1 MPDRRCGDDSR
12 GSDVSLRRGQ
22 RARVRAVQRVV
33 TLDME
38 GVLTPEIWIA
48 VAEDTGVSELRVTTR
63 EEPDYQ
69 KLMDRRI
76 DVLAEHGISL
86 TRIQKV
92 IATLP
97 LLPDAR
103 EFLDELRSRFQV
115 VLLSDTFEQFAGHFM
130 ELLGRPH
137 LLCHRLDVESDR
149 ITGFAP
155 RITDPKLCAVQA
167 YRSLNFHVTAA
178 GDSHNDVT
186 MLQAADAG
194 CLFSAPA
201 SLPPQFPGLAVADT
215 YDELL
220 DWITGAAG

>member
-1 MPDRRCGDDSR
+1 M
-12 GSDVSLRRGQ
+12 
-22 RARVRAVQRVV
+22 QRVV

-48 VAEDTGVSELRVTTR
+48 VADDTGVGDLRITTR

-76 DVLAEHGISL
+76 EVLAAHDISL

-92 IATLP
+92 ISTLP
-97 LLPDAR
+97 LLPGAR
-103 EFLDELRSRFQV
+103 EFLDDLRSRFQV

-137 LLCHRLDVESDR
+137 LLCHRLEVVEDR

-155 RITDPKLCAVQA
+155 RIGDPKMCAVQA

-201 SLPPQFPGLAVADT
+201 SLPPLYPDLSVAET

-220 DWITGAAG
+220 AWIVGAAG